1 MLATKNKQIKP
12 DLFYQPTHV
21 SELKR
26 NQAVIPRNDQQH
38 FAALLLFF
46 FFPNQ
51 SFSNQRIHSYVLCD
65 SLLNNTEDTAAGTMP
80 GTKVHQWHVFPFME
94 RCMECWVVSLPS
106 EAVFLGAHASS
117 DTNQL
122 CDLCKVVSSL
132 SLHFLIYNTNN
143 VQVLELLGQMNM
155 YSLLRVG

>member
-1 MLATKNKQIKP
+1 
-12 DLFYQPTHV
+12 
-21 SELKR
+21 
-26 NQAVIPRNDQQH
+26 
-38 FAALLLFF
+38 
-46 FFPNQ
+46 
-51 SFSNQRIHSYVLCD
+51 
-65 SLLNNTEDTAAGTMP
+65 
-80 GTKVHQWHVFPFME
+80 
-94 RCMECWVVSLPS
+94 MECWVVSLPS

>member
-1 MLATKNKQIKP
+1 MLATKNKQTKP

-38 FAALLLFF
+38 FIALLLFF

-51 SFSNQRIHSYVLCD
+51 SFSNQRIHSYVFCD
-65 SLLNNTEDTAAGTMP
+65 NSLNNTEDIVAGTLP
-80 GTKVHQWHVFPFME
+80 GTKAHQWHIFPFVE
-94 RCMECWVVSLPS
+94 RRAECWVVSLHS
-106 EAVFLGAHASS
+106 EALFLGAHTSS
-117 DTNQL
+117 DSNQL

-132 SLHFLIYNTNN
+132 SLNFLIYNTNN
-143 VQVLELLGQMNM
+143 VQVLEILGKMSM
-155 YSLLRVG
+155 FSMLRVG